1 MQNIGF
7 AIWIVCALVSFV
19 LTLPYLNA
27 TGFGFLV
34 YPLFPFFGIYAGFS
48 AGEWLPSLLLFG
60 PLLLVVIF
68 SKRRDCS

>member
-19 LTLPYLNA
+19 LTLPYLNV

-34 YPLFPFFGIYAGFS
+34 YPLFPFFGIYAGS
-48 AGEWLPSLLLFG
+48 
-60 PLLLVVIF
+60 
-68 SKRRDCS
+68 RRASGCRLCCSSGHSSSR

>member
-19 LTLPYLNA
+19 LTLPHLNA

-34 YPLFPFFGIYAGFS
+34 YPLFPFFGIYAGIS
-48 AGEWLPSLLLFG
+48 AGDWLPSLLLFG
-60 PLLLVVIF
+60 PLLIAVLF
-68 SKRRDCS
+68 SKRHDSS